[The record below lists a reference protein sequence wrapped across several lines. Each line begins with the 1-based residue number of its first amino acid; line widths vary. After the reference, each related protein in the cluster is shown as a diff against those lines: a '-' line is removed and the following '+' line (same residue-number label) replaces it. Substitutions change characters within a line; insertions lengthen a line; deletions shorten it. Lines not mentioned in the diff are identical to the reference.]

1 MEELK
6 ENQSVQSSSLNT
18 LPKKVTKDDLD
29 LEQNS
34 KKSKTFYWIKL
45 AIVLIFSPFLVA
57 FTSYSLIAPNKFNV
71 GGVAGI
77 AVLINAISNN
87 AIPQSIVVFAVN
99 LPLMIWAFFRVRKK
113 FVVITAINI
122 VMQTLWLLVFENF
135 MPNFKL
141 EFVGN
146 GEKIFAAIAAGLCFG
161 VAITFSFKIGGST
174 GGGDILALMVQKK
187 MKSSSIAWVL
197 FTINAI
203 IISASIFVYYDP
215 AQTLAVNVLPIMM
228 AAFESF
234 IESKTINAI
243 NQGMQSAIEFRIITD
258 KPDEMAHALMHE
270 LSRGVTMLPAKG
282 MYTKQDHAMLLCIVT
297 PRQVVTL
304 KKVMQSVDPDSFAV
318 MTNVSQVLGLGFY
331 QSEV

>member
-1 MEELK
+1 MEELQ
-6 ENQSVQSSSLNT
+6 ETQNTQSAPTNE
-18 LPKKVTKDDLD
+18 LPKKITKEDLN
-29 LEQNS
+29 LEEKT
-34 KKSKTFYWIKL
+34 KKNKTMYWVKMV
-45 AIVLIFSPFLVA
+45 IVLIFSPFLVA

-77 AVLINAISNN
+77 AVLVNAISGDS
-87 AIPQSIVVFAVN
+87 IPQSFVVFAVN
-99 LPLMIWAFFRVRKK
+99 LPLMIWAFFRVRRK

-122 VMQTLWLLVFENF
+122 AMQTVWLLIFENF

-141 EFVGN
+141 EFIGN

-174 GGGDILALMVQKK
+174 GGGDILALIVQKK
-187 MKSSSIAWVL
+187 MKSSSIAWAL
-197 FTINAI
+197 FTINSTI
-203 IISASIFVYYDP
+203 IASSLFVFYDP
-215 AQTLAVNVLPIMM
+215 SQTLAINVLPIMM

-258 KPDEMAHALMHE
+258 KPEEMATALMNE
-270 LSRGVTMLPAKG
+270 LSRGVTMLSAKG
-282 MYTKQDHAMLLCIVT
+282 MYTKQDHAMLLCVIT
-297 PRQVVTL
+297 PRQVVSL
-304 KKVMQSVDPDSFAV
+304 KRVMQSVDPDSFAI
-318 MTNVSQVLGLGFY
+318 MANVSQVLGLGFY

>member
-6 ENQSVQSSSLNT
+6 EEQTVQSPPLDT
-18 LPKKVTKDDLD
+18 LPKKVTKDDLH

-34 KKSKTFYWIKL
+34 KKSKIFYWIKMV
-45 AIVLIFSPFLVA
+45 IVLIFSPFLVA

-99 LPLMIWAFFRVRKK
+99 LPLMIWAFFRVRKR
-113 FVVITAINI
+113 FVIITAINI
-122 VMQTLWLLVFENF
+122 MMQTLWLLVFENL

-141 EFVGN
+141 EFAGN

-187 MKSSSIAWVL
+187 MKSTSIAWAL
-197 FTINAI
+197 FTINAVI
-203 IISASIFVYYDP
+203 IFASLFVFYDP

-234 IESKTINAI
+234 VESKTMNAI

-258 KPDEMAHALMHE
+258 KPEEMAHALMHE

-282 MYTKQDHAMLLCIVT
+282 MYTKQAHAMLFCVVT

-318 MTNVSQVLGLGFY
+318 MANVSQVLGLGFY

>member
-77 AVLINAISNN
+77 AVLINASSNN